1 MSFSNILDL
10 SRRVFTTGPVISYEN
25 INSVATS
32 DCNSYIPI
40 YAIVKHM
47 LISIQ
52 NDDETLKNVLEYS
65 KPTLGQVMSRTRS
78 YADLIVG
85 LTINTDNSIY
95 GFKVGEEQH
104 QVYFERG
111 LLLDIDKNIL
121 MCMAIDTE
129 YLLTTDIDVIKAN
142 PNGEKFTLFITDKF
156 RDPKY
161 KNVRKKVEAEY
172 IDKVRNFGL
181 DVIET
186 SRIEEKLFK
195 NNVEPHTFKTIAQM
209 KKYLKEVPKLLITD
223 EIG

>member
-1 MSFSNILDL
+1 
-10 SRRVFTTGPVISYEN
+10 
-25 INSVATS
+25 
-32 DCNSYIPI
+32 
-40 YAIVKHM
+40 M
-47 LISIQ
+47 L
-52 NDDETLKNVLEYS
+52 
-65 KPTLGQVMSRTRS
+65 SRTRS
-78 YADLIVG
+78 YADLILG
-85 LTINTDNSIY
+85 LTIDAKLSVY
-95 GFKVGEEQH
+95 GVKVGEEQH

-129 YLLTTDIDVIKAN
+129 YLLATNVSTIKTN

>member
-1 MSFSNILDL
+1 MNFINILDL
-10 SRRVFTTGPVISYEN
+10 SRGVYTTGTVISYEN

-32 DCNSYIPI
+32 DCNNYIPV

-52 NDDETLKNVLEYS
+52 NDDETLNNVLEYS
-65 KPTLGQVMSRTRS
+65 KPIFGQGMSRTRS
-78 YADLIVG
+78 YADLIFG
-85 LTINTDNSIY
+85 LTINTNMSAY
-95 GFKVGEEQH
+95 SFKVGEEQH

-129 YLLTTDIDVIKAN
+129 YLLNTDVSIVKAN
-142 PNGEKFTLFITDKF
+142 PNGHKFTLFITDKF

-161 KNVRKKVEAEY
+161 KNVRKKVETEY
-172 IDKVRNFGL
+172 IDRVRNFGL

-186 SRIEEKLFK
+186 SKIDEKLFK
-195 NNVEPHTFKTIAQM
+195 NNVKPHTFKTIAKM
-209 KKYLKEVPKLLITD
+209 KEYLKEVPKLLITD

>member
-1 MSFSNILDL
+1 MSFANILNL
-10 SRRVFTTGPVISYEN
+10 SRVVHTTSPPVSYEN

-32 DCNSYIPI
+32 DCNSYVPV
-40 YAIVKHM
+40 YAIVKHA

-52 NDDETLKNVLEYS
+52 NDDETLDNVLEYS
-65 KPTLGQVMSRTRS
+65 KPIFGQSMGRTRS
-78 YADLIVG
+78 YADLISG
-85 LTINTDNSIY
+85 LTINTSMSTY
-95 GFKVGEEQH
+95 SFKVGDEQH

-111 LLLDIDKNIL
+111 LLLDIGKNIL

-129 YLLTTDIDVIKAN
+129 YLLNTDVSIIRTN

-156 RDPKY
+156 RDPTY
-161 KNVRKKVEAEY
+161 KNVRKKVKAEY

-186 SRIEEKLFK
+186 SKIDEKLFK
-195 NNVEPHTFKTIAQM
+195 NNIKPHTFKTIAQM

>member
-10 SRRVFTTGPVISYEN
+10 SRGVFTTGPVISYEN

-32 DCNSYIPI
+32 DCNSYIPV

-65 KPTLGQVMSRTRS
+65 KPTLGQGMSRTRS

-85 LTINTDNSIY
+85 LTVNTNNLTY
-95 GFKVGEEQH
+95 VFKVGEEQH

-111 LLLDIDKNIL
+111 LLLDIGKNIL

-195 NNVEPHTFKTIAQM
+195 NNVEPHAFKTIAQM

>member
-10 SRRVFTTGPVISYEN
+10 TRNVLTTSPPVSYEN

-32 DCNSYIPI
+32 DCNSYIPV
-40 YAIVKHM
+40 YAVVKHM

-52 NDDETLKNVLEYS
+52 NDDETLNNVLEYS
-65 KPTLGQVMSRTRS
+65 KPTLGQSMSRTRS

-85 LTINTDNSIY
+85 LTVNAINSAY
-95 GFKVGEEQH
+95 SFKVGEEQY

-111 LLLDIDKNIL
+111 LLLDIGKNIL

-129 YLLTTDIDVIKAN
+129 YLLATDIDVIKAN
-142 PNGEKFTLFITDKF
+142 PNREKFTLFITDKF

>member
-1 MSFSNILDL
+1 MSFLNILNL
-10 SRRVFTTGPVISYEN
+10 TRNVLTTSPPVNYEN
-25 INSVATS
+25 INSIATS
-32 DCNSYIPI
+32 DCNSYIPV
-40 YAIVKHM
+40 YAIVKHT

-52 NDDETLKNVLEYS
+52 NDDETLNNVLEYS
-65 KPTLGQVMSRTRS
+65 KPTLGQGMSRTRS
-78 YADLIVG
+78 YANLILG
-85 LTINTDNSIY
+85 LTINANLSVY

-129 YLLTTDIDVIKAN
+129 YLLNTSVSTIKAN
-142 PNGEKFTLFITDKF
+142 TNGEKFTLFITDKF

-186 SRIEEKLFK
+186 SKIEEKLFK

-209 KKYLKEVPKLLITD
+209 KKYLKEVPKLLITE

>member
-1 MSFSNILDL
+1 MSFANILDL
-10 SRRVFTTGPVISYEN
+10 TRNVFTTSLPVNYEN
-25 INSVATS
+25 INNVATS
-32 DCNSYIPI
+32 DCNSYIPV
-40 YAIVKHM
+40 YAIVKHT

-52 NDDETLKNVLEYS
+52 NDDETLANILEYS
-65 KPTLGQVMSRTRS
+65 KPIFGQSMGRTRS
-78 YADLIVG
+78 YADLISG
-85 LTINTDNSIY
+85 LTINTSMSVY
-95 GFKVGEEQH
+95 GFKVGEEYH

-111 LLLDIDKNIL
+111 LLLDINKNIL

-129 YLLTTDIDVIKAN
+129 YLLTTNVSTIKTN

-172 IDKVRNFGL
+172 VDKVRDFGL

-186 SRIEEKLFK
+186 SKIEEKLFK
-195 NNVEPHTFKTIAQM
+195 NNVKPHTFKTIAQM
-209 KKYLKEVPKLLITD
+209 KKYLKEVPKLLITE